1 MKNILIYYM
10 AILIPLVLLFLIA
23 QSGHSTWFVV
33 LLLIYAIPYRMLVDG
48 QRLVSKKLIK
58 WAETWKL
65 LVPWIR
71 YDYFMELYFRK

>member
-10 AILIPLVLLFLIA
+10 AILIPLALIFWLA
-23 QSGHSTWFVV
+23 MSGHTNWFAI

-58 WAETWKL
+58 WNESWKL
-65 LVPWIR
+65 FFPWNR
-71 YDYFMELYFRK
+71 YDYFKELYFRK